1 MEAPMAYQM
10 GILIPSQDAGRLI
23 GKAGAGLK
31 QVREMSQC
39 QVKLGSDPDSQQN
52 RRCDIGGPTV
62 EHIASAVHAIGLRL
76 FEGPS
81 ASVKMMVAFPNDYVG
96 GIIGKGAANLKH
108 IRESTGVG
116 LTLEKGAM
124 SDQGDRVG
132 QLVGVRDQLGAAIR
146 IALNGARATVAS
158 GCNHLF
164 HKVCLIEASLEGLD
178 DVDEAIFDNSFFQA
192 QGASEVEEVALLCLM
207 RERIGSRR
215 VELEDERTQLCT
227 ARERL
232 EVQQRKLRAQQ
243 SCKRK
248 REEEALKL
256 KKEIRSL
263 VEPKLNHSW
272 GLATQSACEQHDQI
286 SGELNQVRQRD
297 AILEYWEALR
307 HGKDDEALQ
316 KLIKLVGLVSH
327 PWKMLSHVARLRDH
341 FRKQRD
347 HHDRDRALAD
357 QREKRAKREIAELE
371 RRGAE
376 CLTVSQQRRSGDAI
390 AQLFLEAWF
399 VNFS

>member
-1 MEAPMAYQM
+1 M
-10 GILIPSQDAGRLI
+10 S
-23 GKAGAGLK
+23 KGL
-31 QVREMSQC
+31 RALCAQC
-39 QVKLGSDPDSQQN
+39 QQP
-52 RRCDIGGPTV
+52 
-62 EHIASAVHAIGLRL
+62 
-76 FEGPS
+76 
-81 ASVKMMVAFPNDYVG
+81 
-96 GIIGKGAANLKH
+96 
-108 IRESTGVG
+108 
-116 LTLEKGAM
+116 
-124 SDQGDRVG
+124 
-132 QLVGVRDQLGAAIR
+132 
-146 IALNGARATVAS
+146 LNSATVAS

-164 HKVCLIEASLEGLD
+164 HKVCLIEGAGCGRCGATLRPTDCLSLYNLCCQEDHEDVSDIMAAAARIRASLEGLD

-263 VEPKLNHSW
+263 VE
-272 GLATQSACEQHDQI
+272 QHDQI

-371 RRGAE
+371 RTLKDLKE
-376 CLTVSQQRRSGDAI
+376 QQHK
-390 AQLFLEAWF
+390 
-399 VNFS
+399 